1 MTEKENLLITSLLS
15 IEEKKLFKKYLE
27 EYNDLFHKILLLSSS
42 EFINK
47 LISLVEYTLRLKNN
61 NYSKK
66 SKEKIEKIIIEKYY
80 KIDYEIAKKIQLK
93 KYEKNKEYFQG
104 EILPHCDKDKLN
116 NYYIHSCGEKFI
128 KNEIDKKIFLFCEKC
143 DMIYKENLIK
153 FKCAENNIEF
163 YSKLIR
169 NDINKNNEDDLPYA
183 TWAKYHCNAVINDLM
198 KCQKCSNNLFL
209 LKKIL
214 KNSEKKY
221 LYCKKCKKAWYP
233 SFLQWECLIC
243 KKLFTCD
250 AKAYNPL
257 EFKTIKICI
266 KEAIVNKIKAV
277 PQYLECNCVF
287 NFSEINFFHK
297 VSCRGELFFGELN
310 GKKTVVCDKCD
321 SIGFYDGY
329 IWTCPICL
337 KKTKNKIVDNNYINN
352 NINKYNNNINID
364 NNNINID
371 NNNETKSMMH
381 LNKAKEENYKSL
393 YNKINNINNS
403 INNNINYNNN
413 NKKEKDNISMSKIR
427 IRNKYKMLKKYNL
440 TENNLSTNNIKKN
453 NNNNNIISNN
463 KQETNKNDI
472 SNNNILNKIGEL
484 KHKFSFYNL
493 KKEYQTNDDILKSQE
508 KNDNDLNDIND
519 INNSNNK
526 NMQKIKKYLSVLNTN
541 NASYIKNI
549 IDKNLETKAD
559 INNNNINQNK
569 LKPCLTSNDIAI
581 KNKNE
586 NNKNENM
593 KRKDSFMSRF
603 NKYKLSSK
611 LSRINSG
618 KNLDKNNI
626 KNSYINNLNKTQN
639 ENKLDINISS
649 ENLNKEEKSI
659 RHSKIFH
666 RYKNNIING
675 INNRISRNNQLNLD
689 INISKDFKTEN
700 NIINKNKLNIDINI
714 NKNSEKT
721 QSKEKEQNMDNYY
734 NNKKGSNST
743 ADNSDNTAKIIYHV
757 KNPKQ
762 SFQIKK
768 NKNTINLENYKIIKK
783 IGQGSFGQ
791 IFEIE
796 DNLKNKYALKKIIVT
811 QESDIKKIEHEYQIL
826 IDLNS
831 LKKNLN
837 LNLVKIYGFSS
848 KQLDPTTYVI
858 YVLMEL
864 AKTDWEKEILHLQKT
879 KSYYSEEKLLKIL
892 SSLVKTFAQL
902 QKNNVSHRD
911 IKPQN
916 ILIFEGGGYPNTDTV
931 VYKLADFGE
940 AKELIK
946 DLEAT
951 NKQTL
956 RGTELYMAPVL
967 FQALRSK
974 KMIKYI
980 KHNTYKSDVFSF
992 GLCSL
997 FAATLCFESVYD
1009 VREAKNNVSIRFIL
1023 EKYLSKRYSFDTIN
1037 IISQMLDINE
1047 ITRKDFIELEKEFK
1061 LIGYE

>member
-1 MTEKENLLITSLLS
+1 MTEKENSLITSLLS

-42 EFINK
+42 EFIHK
-47 LISLVEYTLRLKNN
+47 LISLVEYALRLKNN
-61 NYSKK
+61 KYSKK
-66 SKEKIEKIIIEKYY
+66 SKEKIEEIIIEKYY
-80 KIDYEIAKKIQLK
+80 KIDYEISQKIKLK
-93 KYEKNKEYFQG
+93 KNEINKEYFKG
-104 EILPHCDKDKLN
+104 EIIPHCDKDKLN

-209 LKKIL
+209 LKKVL

-277 PQYLECNCVF
+277 PQYLECNCEF

-297 VSCRGELFFGELN
+297 VNCRGELFFGELN

-337 KKTKNKIVDNNYINN
+337 KKTKNKIIDNNKHYNNINN
-352 NINKYNNNINID
+352 NI
-364 NNNINID
+364 
-371 NNNETKSMMH
+371 ETKSMIH
-381 LNKAKEENYKSL
+381 LNNPKEENNKIL
-393 YNKINNINNS
+393 YNKINHS
-403 INNNINYNNN
+403 INNNINDNIND
-413 NKKEKDNISMSKIR
+413 NKNDKQKDKDNISMSKIR

-440 TENNLSTNNIKKN
+440 TENNNLSTNNIKNNNNISNNKEETNKNDQLN
-453 NNNNNIISNN
+453 NNNNN
-463 KQETNKNDI
+463 K
-472 SNNNILNKIGEL
+472 ILNKIGEL
-484 KHKFSFYNL
+484 KQKFSFYNL
-493 KKEYQTNDDILKSQE
+493 KKEYQTNDNILKHQE
-508 KNDNDLNDIND
+508 KHSNDIDDIND
-519 INNSNNK
+519 INNSNK
-526 NMQKIKKYLSVLNTN
+526 KKMQKIKKYLSVLNTDN
-541 NASYIKNI
+541 RSYIKHI
-549 IDKNLETKAD
+549 IDKNLEIKAD
-559 INNNNINQNK
+559 INNINNINISQTKNMLQNK

-581 KNKNE
+581 KNKN
-586 NNKNENM
+586 NQNENM

-618 KNLDKNNI
+618 KNLDKNNN
-626 KNSYINNLNKTQN
+626 KSNNYNINKTQN
-639 ENKLDINISS
+639 ENKSDINISS
-649 ENLNKEEKSI
+649 EILNKEEKSM

-675 INNRISRNNQLNLD
+675 INNRISRNNQINLD

-700 NIINKNKLNIDINI
+700 NIINKNKINIDINL
-714 NKNSEKT
+714 NKNSEKN
-721 QSKEKEQNMDNYY
+721 QSNEKEQNMDNYY

-743 ADNSDNTAKIIYHV
+743 ADNSDNTTKIIYHV

-864 AKTDWEKEILHLQKT
+864 AKTDWEKEILHRQKT
-879 KSYYSEEKLLKIL
+879 KSYYSEENLLKIL

-916 ILIFEGGGYPNTDTV
+916 ILIFGGEAGSKEGD

-1047 ITRKDFIELEKEFK
+1047 ITRKDFIELEKEFE

>member
-1 MTEKENLLITSLLS
+1 MTEKENSLLTSLLS

-27 EYNDLFHKILLLSSS
+27 EYNDLFQKILLLSSS
-42 EFINK
+42 EFIHK
-47 LISLVEYTLRLKNN
+47 LISLVDYSLRHKGNK
-61 NYSKK
+61 YSKK
-66 SKEKIEKIIIEKYY
+66 TKEKIEEIITEKYY
-80 KIDYEIAKKIQLK
+80 KIDYDIAQKIKLK
-93 KYEKNKEYFQG
+93 KNEKNKEYFKG

-128 KNEIDKKIFLFCEKC
+128 KNEIDKKIFLYCEKC

-169 NDINKNNEDDLPYA
+169 NDININNEDDLPYA

-243 KKLFTCD
+243 KKPFSCD

-277 PQYLECNCVF
+277 PQYLECNCKF
-287 NFSEINFFHK
+287 DFSEINFFHK

-321 SIGFYDGY
+321 SIGFYEGY
-329 IWTCPICL
+329 MWTCPICL
-337 KKTKNKIVDNNYINN
+337 KKTKNKIINNTNNNSNNNINRINNKENNINN
-352 NINKYNNNINID
+352 NINL
-364 NNNINID
+364 
-371 NNNETKSMMH
+371 ESKSMLH
-381 LNKAKEENYKSL
+381 LNKPREDKNKSL
-393 YNKINNINNS
+393 YNKINNN
-403 INNNINYNNN
+403 INNN
-413 NKKEKDNISMSKIR
+413 KREREREKDKDNVSMSKIR

-440 TENNLSTNNIKKN
+440 TENNNLSTNNIKKN
-453 NNNNNIISNN
+453 N
-463 KQETNKNDI
+463 KEETNKNDI
-472 SNNNILNKIGEL
+472 NNNKIGEI

-493 KKEYQTNDDILKSQE
+493 KKEYQTNNDILKDQE
-508 KNDNDLNDIND
+508 KNSNDISD
-519 INNSNNK
+519 INNK
-526 NMQKIKKYLSVLNTN
+526 NMQKIKKYLSILNTDN
-541 NASYIKNI
+541 TSYIKNI
-549 IDKNLETKAD
+549 IDKNFETKPD
-559 INNNNINQNK
+559 INNNINIKSSMIDIPARNILQNK
-569 LKPCLTSNDIAI
+569 LKPCLTPNDIAI
-581 KNKNE
+581 KNKND
-586 NNKNENM
+586 KNENIQ
-593 KRKDSFMSRF
+593 RKDSFMSKF

-618 KNLDKNNI
+618 KNLDKNNS
-626 KNSYINNLNKTQN
+626 KNNMNKTQN

-649 ENLNKEEKSI
+649 ENLNKEEKSM

-675 INNRISRNNQLNLD
+675 INNRISRNNQINLD
-689 INISKDFKTEN
+689 INISKDLKTEN
-700 NIINKNKLNIDINI
+700 NIINKNKINIDINI
-714 NKNSEKT
+714 NKNSEKE

-743 ADNSDNTAKIIYHV
+743 ADNSDNTTKIIYHV

-768 NKNTINLENYKIIKK
+768 NKNTISLENYKIIKK

-796 DNLKNKYALKKIIVT
+796 DNLKNKFALKKIIVT

-831 LKKNLN
+831 LNKNLN

-864 AKTDWEKEILHLQKT
+864 AKTDWEKEILHRQKK
-879 KSYYSEEKLLKIL
+879 KSYYSEENLLKIL

-916 ILIFEGGGYPNTDTV
+916 ILIFEGGSDTDTEGG

>member
-93 KYEKNKEYFQG
+93 KNEINKEYFQG

-128 KNEIDKKIFLFCEKC
+128 KNEIDKKIFLFCAKC

-337 KKTKNKIVDNNYINN
+337 KKTKNKIVDNN
-352 NINKYNNNINID
+352 NINKDDINNI
-364 NNNINID
+364 

-393 YNKINNINNS
+393 YNKINNNISINNS
-403 INNNINYNNN
+403 INNNINNN
-413 NKKEKDNISMSKIR
+413 NKKEKEKDNISMSKIR

-440 TENNLSTNNIKKN
+440 TENNLST
-453 NNNNNIISNN
+453 
-463 KQETNKNDI
+463 
-472 SNNNILNKIGEL
+472 
-484 KHKFSFYNL
+484 
-493 KKEYQTNDDILKSQE
+493 
-508 KNDNDLNDIND
+508 
-519 INNSNNK
+519 
-526 NMQKIKKYLSVLNTN
+526 
-541 NASYIKNI
+541 
-549 IDKNLETKAD
+549 
-559 INNNNINQNK
+559 
-569 LKPCLTSNDIAI
+569 
-581 KNKNE
+581 
-586 NNKNENM
+586 
-593 KRKDSFMSRF
+593 
-603 NKYKLSSK
+603 
-611 LSRINSG
+611 
-618 KNLDKNNI
+618 
-626 KNSYINNLNKTQN
+626 
-639 ENKLDINISS
+639 
-649 ENLNKEEKSI
+649 
-659 RHSKIFH
+659 
-666 RYKNNIING
+666 
-675 INNRISRNNQLNLD
+675 
-689 INISKDFKTEN
+689 
-700 NIINKNKLNIDINI
+700 
-714 NKNSEKT
+714 
-721 QSKEKEQNMDNYY
+721 
-734 NNKKGSNST
+734 
-743 ADNSDNTAKIIYHV
+743 
-757 KNPKQ
+757 
-762 SFQIKK
+762 
-768 NKNTINLENYKIIKK
+768 KK
-783 IGQGSFGQ
+783 I
-791 IFEIE
+791 
-796 DNLKNKYALKKIIVT
+796 
-811 QESDIKKIEHEYQIL
+811 
-826 IDLNS
+826 
-831 LKKNLN
+831 
-837 LNLVKIYGFSS
+837 
-848 KQLDPTTYVI
+848 
-858 YVLMEL
+858 
-864 AKTDWEKEILHLQKT
+864 
-879 KSYYSEEKLLKIL
+879 
-892 SSLVKTFAQL
+892 
-902 QKNNVSHRD
+902 
-911 IKPQN
+911 
-916 ILIFEGGGYPNTDTV
+916 
-931 VYKLADFGE
+931 
-940 AKELIK
+940 
-946 DLEAT
+946 
-951 NKQTL
+951 
-956 RGTELYMAPVL
+956 
-967 FQALRSK
+967 
-974 KMIKYI
+974 
-980 KHNTYKSDVFSF
+980 
-992 GLCSL
+992 
-997 FAATLCFESVYD
+997 
-1009 VREAKNNVSIRFIL
+1009 
-1023 EKYLSKRYSFDTIN
+1023 
-1037 IISQMLDINE
+1037 
-1047 ITRKDFIELEKEFK
+1047 
-1061 LIGYE
+1061 

>member
-1 MTEKENLLITSLLS
+1 MTEKENSLITSLLS

-42 EFINK
+42 EFIHK
-47 LISLVEYTLRLKNN
+47 LISLVEYALRLKNN
-61 NYSKK
+61 KYSKK
-66 SKEKIEKIIIEKYY
+66 SKEKIEEIIIEKYY
-80 KIDYEIAKKIQLK
+80 KIDYEISQKIKLK
-93 KYEKNKEYFQG
+93 KNEINKEYFKG
-104 EILPHCDKDKLN
+104 EIIPHCDKDKLN

-209 LKKIL
+209 LKKVL

-277 PQYLECNCVF
+277 PQYLECNCEF

-297 VSCRGELFFGELN
+297 VNCRGELFFGELN

-337 KKTKNKIVDNNYINN
+337 KKTKNKIIDNNKHYNNINN
-352 NINKYNNNINID
+352 NI
-364 NNNINID
+364 
-371 NNNETKSMMH
+371 ETKSMIH
-381 LNKAKEENYKSL
+381 LNNPKEENNKIL
-393 YNKINNINNS
+393 YNKINHS
-403 INNNINYNNN
+403 INNNINDNIND
-413 NKKEKDNISMSKIR
+413 NKNEKQKDKDNISMSKIR

-440 TENNLSTNNIKKN
+440 TENNNLSTNNIK
-453 NNNNNIISNN
+453 NNNNISNN
-463 KQETNKNDI
+463 KEETNKNDQL
-472 SNNNILNKIGEL
+472 NNNNNKILNKIGEL
-484 KHKFSFYNL
+484 KQKFSFYNL
-493 KKEYQTNDDILKSQE
+493 KKEYQTNDNILKHQE
-508 KNDNDLNDIND
+508 KHSNDIDDIND
-519 INNSNNK
+519 INNSNKK
-526 NMQKIKKYLSVLNTN
+526 NMQKIKKYLSVLNTDN
-541 NASYIKNI
+541 RSYIKHI
-549 IDKNLETKAD
+549 IDKNWEIKAD
-559 INNNNINQNK
+559 INNINNINISQTKNMLQNK

-581 KNKNE
+581 KNKN
-586 NNKNENM
+586 NQNENM

-618 KNLDKNNI
+618 KNLDKNNN
-626 KNSYINNLNKTQN
+626 KSNNYNINKTQN
-639 ENKLDINISS
+639 ENKSDINISS
-649 ENLNKEEKSI
+649 EILNKEEKSM

-675 INNRISRNNQLNLD
+675 INNRISRNNQINLD

-700 NIINKNKLNIDINI
+700 NIINKNKINIDINL
-714 NKNSEKT
+714 NKNSEKN
-721 QSKEKEQNMDNYY
+721 QSNEKEQNMDNYY

-743 ADNSDNTAKIIYHV
+743 ADNSDNTTKIIYHV

-864 AKTDWEKEILHLQKT
+864 AKTDWEKEILHRQKT
-879 KSYYSEEKLLKIL
+879 KSYYSEENLLKIL

-916 ILIFEGGGYPNTDTV
+916 ILIFGGETGTEAGDI
-931 VYKLADFGE
+931 YKLADFGE

-1047 ITRKDFIELEKEFK
+1047 ITRKDFIELEKEFE